1 MRYGLLDFVWVDR
14 GVSPSARVLDTVRL
28 MAHADA
34 LGFERY
40 WVGEHHL
47 PGYASASPEVL
58 ISAGLQRTQR
68 IRLGAGAVLLGYRDA
83 LRVALDYRTLSA
95 LSDRV
100 DLGIGRG
107 RADRQGNHDL
117 LAGRTPSWG
126 DGLMPAE
133 PYREQAI
140 QMAALLRE
148 GMPGVTVQ
156 PDDAAVP
163 QLWVCGSGHAASL
176 AAEIGAAFCYTL
188 FHPGQK
194 SPDVIQRYRDEFQTR
209 HPKLSPLA
217 AIAIAGSVTEDE
229 EQATHVRA
237 AHRYI
242 AYWPDIVGP
251 AQMASDRLHEFAA
264 RYQPDDILWMD
275 IEVDTERRLK
285 AMERLANIM
294 ELESITG

>member
-1 MRYGLLDFVWVDR
+1 M
-14 GVSPSARVLDTVRL
+14 
-28 MAHADA
+28 
-34 LGFERY
+34 
-40 WVGEHHL
+40 
-47 PGYASASPEVL
+47 

-95 LSDRV
+95 FSDRV

-107 RADRQGNHDL
+107 RADRQSHHDL
-117 LAGRTPSWG
+117 LAGRIPSWV

-140 QMAALLRE
+140 QLDAFLRE

-156 PDDAAVP
+156 PDDAPVP
-163 QLWVCGSGHAASL
+163 QLWVCGARHAASL

-194 SPDVIQRYRDEFQTR
+194 SPEVIQSYRDAFQAR

-217 AIAIAGSVTEDE
+217 AIAVAGSVTEDDG
-229 EQATHVRA
+229 QAAHVRA

-242 AYWPDIVGP
+242 AYWPDIVAP
-251 AQMASDRLHEFAA
+251 SNAASDQLQALGETYR
-264 RYQPDDILWMD
+264 PDEIIWMD
-275 IEVDTERRLK
+275 IEVDTERRLQ
-285 AMERLANIM
+285 AMRRLANI
-294 ELESITG
+294 LAF

>member
-1 MRYGLLDFVWVDR
+1 MRFGLLDFVWVDR

-95 LSDRV
+95 FSDRV

-107 RADRQGNHDL
+107 RADRQSHHDL
-117 LAGRTPSWG
+117 LAGRIPSWV

-140 QMAALLRE
+140 QLDAFLRE

-156 PDDAAVP
+156 PDDAPVP
-163 QLWVCGSGHAASL
+163 QVWVCGARHAASL

-194 SPDVIQRYRDEFQTR
+194 SPEVIQSYRDAFQAR

-217 AIAIAGSVTEDE
+217 AIAVAGSVTEDDG
-229 EQATHVRA
+229 QAAHVRA

-242 AYWPDIVGP
+242 AYWPDIVAP
-251 AQMASDRLHEFAA
+251 SNAASDQLQALGETYR
-264 RYQPDDILWMD
+264 PDEIIWMD
-275 IEVDTERRLK
+275 IEVDTERRLQ
-285 AMERLANIM
+285 AMRRLANI
-294 ELESITG
+294 LAF